1 MKKTISFLLLLVF
14 CIMNCIT
21 LHAKTTGI
29 GVPAKKSY
37 VKKQYSGRVIV
48 FVGDSRVMMSTSGK
62 GHKKVR
68 DNFYMCWVNGG
79 NVTVLKKNQKLTP
92 YVKKAIDKYREKCV
106 VVFNMGVNGNS
117 SPKKN
122 AKRIIKIYRRWMK
135 EYPDVPF
142 YVMSVNPTIETSGP
156 YANSKVI
163 KVNRYLKNEYDPK
176 GIYIDCYRYLREKG
190 IINNNGK
197 GMKDKYHYKWS
208 TSRKIMQ
215 YVRNTVEKKEE
226 EKRTNVQS
234 AR

>member
-1 MKKTISFLLLLVF
+1 M
-14 CIMNCIT
+14 
-21 LHAKTTGI
+21 
-29 GVPAKKSY
+29 
-37 VKKQYSGRVIV
+37 
-48 FVGDSRVMMSTSGK
+48 
-62 GHKKVR
+62 
-68 DNFYMCWVNGG
+68 
-79 NVTVLKKNQKLTP
+79 
-92 YVKKAIDKYREKCV
+92 